1 MLQFKLPNIS
11 EESRMEPGMWSLAS
25 MLSEWMDEYIMS
37 CILAIFINTV
47 EC

>member
-1 MLQFKLPNIS
+1 MLQLKLPNIS
-11 EESRMEPGMWSLAS
+11 EESRMEPGMWWAS

-37 CILAIFINTV
+37 WILAIFINTV